1 MLDDQSETS
10 AIWERGD
17 GRGKQGVFSIFTT
30 LEGSK
35 IHILLLFGGSKSV
48 ISKRSVI
55 SNPRLGYGLFDGS
68 VLQDTNECVSALTGK
83 LSRLEY
89 ALVTSVSFSKQN

>member
-1 MLDDQSETS
+1 MELKLDDQSETN

-17 GRGKQGVFSIFTT
+17 GKGKHGAFSIVTT
-30 LEGSK
+30 LEGIK
-35 IHILLLFGGSKSV
+35 IHFLLLFGGSKSG

-68 VLQDTNECVSALTGK
+68 VLQDTNECVSALI
-83 LSRLEY
+83 LI
-89 ALVTSVSFSKQN
+89 

>member
-1 MLDDQSETS
+1 MIQSETS

-17 GRGKQGVFSIFTT
+17 VRKQDVFSIFTT

-35 IHILLLFGGSKSV
+35 IHFLLLFGGSKSV

-55 SNPRLGYGLFDGS
+55 SNPRLASGFQENLSCKTQMNVCAPLCDLAYGTEADLFSIID
-68 VLQDTNECVSALTGK
+68 LENCV
-83 LSRLEY
+83 
-89 ALVTSVSFSKQN
+89 

>member
-1 MLDDQSETS
+1 MKCLMIKLKQ
-10 AIWERGD
+10 ARFERGVM
-17 GRGKQGVFSIFTT
+17 GERRRGVFSIFTT

-35 IHILLLFGGSKSV
+35 ILFLLLFRGSKSV

-68 VLQDTNECVSALTGK
+68 VLQDTNECVSALTADV
-83 LSRLEY
+83 LR
-89 ALVTSVSFSKQN
+89 